1 MTKQRKELKFYTLE
15 EERELRRAL
24 NENVDLKEYVKRYAE
39 AFERTPQQLLAKLK
53 SLSTKQE
60 SKFSQQQ
67 ETILKHCLFRGDD
80 KKHIAEKY
88 SKEWNIKKQAIAVKL
103 NWLAGNIT
111 KSAKE
116 EQEGM
121 LFEGVPTKVV
131 LFSDHFRVY
140 F

>member
-1 MTKQRKELKFYTLE
+1 MKTQKRELKFYTPE

-24 NENVDLKEYVKRYAE
+24 AENVNLKEYVNRYAE

-53 SLSTKQE
+53 NLSTKQE
-60 SKFSQQQ
+60 SKFSHQQ

-80 KKHIAEKY
+80 KKLVIEKY

-103 NWLAGNIT
+103 NWLSGNIT
-111 KSAKE
+111 KSTE